1 MQTKLWKLDNKRN
14 QAIEEAAALIRKGK
28 VVAFPTETVYG
39 LGANGLDGAACRK
52 IFAAKGRPADNPLI
66 LHIAEKEDMEAL
78 TSGLSPLAQAL
89 MDAFWPGPMTL
100 IVPKS
105 DKIPDVVTAGLDTVA
120 VRFPSHP
127 VARGLIRAAG
137 CPIAAP
143 SANKSGKPSPTTAQ
157 DVLLD
162 MDGVIAGVLD
172 GGTCDIGV
180 ESTIIDTTG
189 KDPVILRPGG
199 ITREMIKAVMGR
211 VVLDPGLVKKG
222 ETPKAPGMKYRHYAP
237 TAPMLLVEGP
247 EASLGL
253 IRLAIMAEAHGLRTG
268 VIALKETVDHLPK
281 GGNFVIHNGGATL
294 EAYAETLFH
303 DLRAFDSEG
312 VDLILGEGVR
322 EYQIG
327 LAIMNRLRKSA
338 GHNLIWA
345 EGGLLYHQ
353 SGSVPDCLGTLVMEG
368 MPER

>member
-1 MQTKLWKLDNKRN
+1 MQTKLWKLETKRD
-14 QAIEEAAALIRKGK
+14 QAIAEAAALIRKGE

-39 LGANGLDGAACRK
+39 LGANGLDGMACRK

-78 TSGLSPLAQAL
+78 TKGLSPMAQAL
-89 MDAFWPGPMTL
+89 MEAFWPGPMTL

-127 VARGLIRAAG
+127 VARDLIRAAG

-162 MDGVIAGVLD
+162 MDGIIAGVLD
-172 GGTCDIGV
+172 GGACDIGV

-199 ITREMIKAVMGR
+199 ITREMIKMAMAAW
-211 VVLDPGLVKKG
+211 PWTQGLSKREHQGTGHEVSALC
-222 ETPKAPGMKYRHYAP
+222 PDRSH
-237 TAPMLLVEGP
+237 
-247 EASLGL
+247 ASCG
-253 IRLAIMAEAHGLRTG
+253 RTG
-268 VIALKETVDHLPK
+268 SFFGPHPPCHHGRSPWSSDRCHCLEGD
-281 GGNFVIHNGGATL
+281 GGPFPQGRQFCH
-294 EAYAETLFH
+294 
-303 DLRAFDSEG
+303 
-312 VDLILGEGVR
+312 
-322 EYQIG
+322 
-327 LAIMNRLRKSA
+327 
-338 GHNLIWA
+338 
-345 EGGLLYHQ
+345 
-353 SGSVPDCLGTLVMEG
+353 P
-368 MPER
+368 

>member
-1 MQTKLWKLDNKRN
+1 MQTKLWKLETKRD
-14 QAIEEAAALIRKGK
+14 QAIAEAAALIRKGE

-39 LGANGLDGAACRK
+39 LGANGLDGMACRT

-78 TSGLSPLAQAL
+78 TKGLSPMAQAL
-89 MDAFWPGPMTL
+89 MEAFWPGPMTL

-127 VARGLIRAAG
+127 VARDLIRAAG

-162 MDGVIAGVLD
+162 MDGIIAGVLD
-172 GGTCDIGV
+172 GGACDIGV

-199 ITREMIKAVMGR
+199 ITREMIKMAMGR
-211 VVLDPGLVKKG
+211 VALDPGLVKKG

-268 VIALKETVDHLPK
+268 VIALKATVDHVPK

-294 EAYAETLFH
+294 EAYAGTLFH

-322 EYQIG
+322 EDQMG

-338 GHNLIWA
+338 GHNIIWA
-345 EGGLLYHQ
+345 EGGLLYHR
-353 SGSVPDCLGTLVMEG
+353 SGAVPECLRTLVMEG